1 MDITVGYKT
10 LQYAFGFDDV
20 SIVPSRETRDPDECD
35 VSMELGGHKFA
46 LPVIA
51 SAMDGVVDV
60 KFAHAMGKLGGL
72 AVLNLHGL
80 QTRYEDPQSVIAKIL
95 ESAPE
100 ATTKV
105 IQGLYREP
113 IKEELVAKRVQEIK
127 AGGVITA
134 VSSIPQDA
142 EHFGALAR
150 DAGADLFVIQS
161 TVTSACH
168 VSSKHKV
175 LDLAKFCA
183 SFELPVIV
191 GNCVSYDVAMDLMRA
206 GAAGI
211 LVGIGP
217 GAACTTRG
225 VVGIG
230 VPQIT
235 ATLEVAQA
243 RNDFEKESGRRVAVI
258 TDGGMRKGGEI
269 CKAFA
274 SGADAVMLGSP
285 FAGTEEAPA
294 KGHHWG
300 MATSHPSLPRG
311 TLVRVGVRGSL
322 ENVLL
327 GPAKVDD
334 GSQNLVGS
342 LQSAMGLC
350 GAADIKAFHNARL
363 VISSSFMSEGK
374 MLQAT
379 QRVGMA
385 R

>member
-1 MDITVGYKT
+1 
-10 LQYAFGFDDV
+10 
-20 SIVPSRETRDPDECD
+20 
-35 VSMELGGHKFA
+35 
-46 LPVIA
+46 
-51 SAMDGVVDV
+51 
-60 KFAHAMGKLGGL
+60 
-72 AVLNLHGL
+72 
-80 QTRYEDPQSVIAKIL
+80 VIAKIL

-243 RNDFEKESGRRVAVI
+243 RNDFEKESDRRVAVI

>member
-1 MDITVGYKT
+1 MDITIGYKT
-10 LQYAFGFDDV
+10 LEYAFGFDDV
-20 SIVPSRETRDPDECD
+20 SIVPSRATCDPEDCD
-35 VSMELGGHKFA
+35 VSMKLGDHSFKI
-46 LPVIA
+46 PVIA

-60 KFAHAMGKLGGL
+60 KFAIAMGKLGGL

-80 QTRYEDPQSVIAKIL
+80 QTRYANPEAEIQKIL
-95 ESAPE
+95 DAPPE
-100 ATTKV
+100 ETTRV

-113 IKEELVAKRVQEIK
+113 IKEELIGLRIAEIRK
-127 AGGVITA
+127 GGVPAA

-142 EHFGALAR
+142 VRFGAMAAE
-150 DAGADLFVIQS
+150 AGADLFVIQS
-161 TVTSACH
+161 TVTSAQH
-168 VSSKHKV
+168 ISSKHTV
-175 LDLAKFCA
+175 LDLAKFCQG
-183 SFELPVIV
+183 FKMPVIV

-206 GAAGI
+206 GVTGI

-230 VPQIT
+230 VPQIS
-235 ATLEVAQA
+235 ATLNVAKA
-243 RNDFEKESGRRVAVI
+243 RMDYEKESGRRVAVI

-274 SGADAVMLGSP
+274 SGADGVMLGSP

-294 KGHHWG
+294 RGHHWG

-327 GPAKVDD
+327 GPARVDD
-334 GSQNLVGS
+334 GTQNLVGS

-350 GAADIKAFHNARL
+350 GAANIQEFHSARL

-374 MLQAT
+374 MLQST
-379 QRVGMA
+379 QRVGMG